1 MKKKLEFSKKMVI
14 AAYVVVILC
23 ILSSVTLSFFD
34 KEPLSDITMA
44 VITCFGGFVT
54 SGYFLLSGSR
64 DNSKNKYGITQYEY
78 KYQNNNQEDGDTL
91 G

>member
-14 AAYVVVILC
+14 AAYAVVILC

-64 DNSKNKYGITQYEY
+64 DNSKNKYGITQYEF
-78 KYQNNNQEDGDTL
+78 KCRKQEQEDGDDC